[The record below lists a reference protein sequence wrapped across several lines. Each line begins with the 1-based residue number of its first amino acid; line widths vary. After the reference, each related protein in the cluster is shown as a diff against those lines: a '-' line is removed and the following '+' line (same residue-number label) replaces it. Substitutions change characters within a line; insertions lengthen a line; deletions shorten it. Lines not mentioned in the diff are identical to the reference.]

1 MEIIQQALYE
11 HLFLLS
17 ESDVDCLINF
27 KLKDF
32 DPVESICYSSFLNMI
47 CQTTPVE
54 ELLNLQICGI
64 GRLFEKKHMLNLYL
78 NPKIIYHRDNLLHYI
93 GRIISNKIDGE
104 NRITGKDVGS
114 NPNIWKYGEALL
126 LINNKI
132 NFLGYQNYEREL
144 IKSFPYH
151 FPKTLFW
158 LYKQRIIRYS
168 YIYKG
173 ILPKSIKQKDTLQ
186 AGIKLIEEKYSIK
199 LDDYIDTIKGLFVW
213 FLAVKETGLGSPH
226 FDMNNPRTFYIDTDK
241 FKGTA
246 VFPTV
251 AALSK
256 DIDGFYEEFK
266 KERRDKIDND
276 LFCYM
281 QAIFDYPVFKSSDTE
296 YCIIDFKFLVDGIC
310 SGLFWKI
317 DSIVKNENK
326 KKYSIQ
332 KIKEEYGYLLEEYF
346 AFLIERIFSAVDVT
360 RNQDGKPDAVL
371 TVNDDKK
378 EYIVIF
384 EFTTKA
390 YRISSLYNK
399 TSKDFVDDLNRILF
413 SDKSSDKGKFLNL
426 DKYVSDYK
434 KEGCVIIPIL
444 VTESWIGDYDLLNK
458 IDNILSKNLQKHNL
472 SNLLMLKPIIL
483 SLDDLETFWAVGT
496 EGRESSEFIELLK
509 TWEKVQKGN
518 YWYNFASFVSDDKSA
533 TNKKHLDFFRISNL
547 TK

>member
-1 MEIIQQALYE
+1 MEIIHQVLYE
-11 HLFLLS
+11 QLFLLS
-17 ESDVDCLINF
+17 EPDVDGLINS
-27 KLKDF
+27 KIKDF
-32 DPVESICYSSFLNMI
+32 DPVESIGYSSFLNMI
-47 CQTTPVE
+47 CQTTDID
-54 ELLNLQICGI
+54 ELLYLQLYGI
-64 GRLFEKKHMLNLYL
+64 GRLFNKKDMINLYL
-78 NPKIIYHRDNLLHYI
+78 SPGIIYHRDNLLHYI
-93 GRIISNKIDGE
+93 CRIISNKIDGE

-132 NFLGYQNYEREL
+132 NFLGYQNFEREL

-158 LYKQRIIRYS
+158 FYKQRIIRYS
-168 YIYKG
+168 YIYKE
-173 ILPKSIKQKDTLQ
+173 ILPNSVKQKDILQ

-199 LDDYIDTIKGLFVW
+199 LDDYIDTIKGLFIW
-213 FLAVKETGLGSPH
+213 FLAVKQIGLASPH
-226 FDMNNPRTFYIDTDK
+226 FDMNKIRTFYIDKDK

-246 VFPTV
+246 VIPTV

-296 YCIIDFKFLVDGIC
+296 YCIIDFKFLVEGIC
-310 SGLFWKI
+310 SGLVWKI

-326 KKYSIQ
+326 KNYSIQ

-346 AFLIERIFSAVDVT
+346 ALLIERIFSAVDVT

-371 TVNDDKK
+371 TVNDDNKK
-378 EYIVIF
+378 YIIIF
-384 EFTTKA
+384 ELTTKP

-399 TSKDFVDDLNRILF
+399 TSKNFVDDLNRILF

-434 KEGCVIIPIL
+434 EEGCVIIPIL

-472 SNLLMLKPIIL
+472 SNLLMFKPIIV
-483 SLDDLETFWAVGT
+483 SLDDLETFWAVST
-496 EGRESSEFIELLK
+496 EGKESSEFIELLK
-509 TWEKVQKGN
+509 TWEKGQKGK
-518 YWYNFASFVSDDKSA
+518 YWYNFASFVSEDKRA
-533 TNKKHLDFFRISNL
+533 TNKKYLDFFRISNL